1 MFNRKVEIMVVVVC
15 VRAYVCVQFLP
26 LQRLLLTE
34 QNKCNARDQTSD
46 FVPKK

>member
-1 MFNRKVEIMVVVVC
+1 MVVVVVVVVC
-15 VRAYVCVQFLP
+15 VRTCVFQFLP

-46 FVPKK
+46 FMSKK